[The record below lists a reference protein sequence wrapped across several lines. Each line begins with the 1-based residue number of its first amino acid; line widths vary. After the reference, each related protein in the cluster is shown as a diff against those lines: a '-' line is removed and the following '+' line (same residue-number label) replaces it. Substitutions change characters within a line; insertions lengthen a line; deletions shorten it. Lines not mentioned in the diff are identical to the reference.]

1 MRKTSVFFRP
11 LAPLALCAVLLTG
24 CNATAKWDQEY
35 TCTGQEQSNT
45 AFSGDD
51 PAHAIEKT
59 YPMTID
65 FHRRSDKVFVKTYV
79 ANLESDTA
87 KSLHFAGKNPTAWL
101 SGQFEPA
108 TGQLALVE
116 GRRLN
121 IAGRTQ
127 LIRTSGQYIC
137 HSQA

>member
-1 MRKTSVFFRP
+1 MRKTSVFFKP

-24 CNATAKWDQEY
+24 CNATANWDQEY

-45 AFSGDD
+45 AFNGDD
-51 PAHAIEKT
+51 PAHTIEKT

-87 KSLHFAGKNPTAWL
+87 KACTLRAKTRPPGSRGSLSQP
-101 SGQFEPA
+101 PA
-108 TGQLALVE
+108 
-116 GRRLN
+116 
-121 IAGRTQ
+121 
-127 LIRTSGQYIC
+127 S
-137 HSQA
+137 